1 MAKDFSTINTGSR
14 VSETIKEAT
23 RRTGQQDTAP
33 AAEAE
38 KRKAEGKTQGRK
50 GVKLPRVNLAL
61 TQLNYDYVKTCAR
74 ASGQTNIAFINSI
87 ITQHRETHPE
97 EYETA
102 KKLLNG
108 FQTVKLPTTPAEA
121 EAFIVR
127 AVEDKQG
134 LQPGSLDLTQAV
146 DFLLQE
152 YQARQEEETGGEE

>member
-1 MAKDFSTINTGSR
+1 MAKDFSGISTGSR
-14 VSETIKEAT
+14 VTEAIKEAT

-38 KRKAEGKTQGRK
+38 KRKAEGRTQGRK

-102 KKLLNG
+102 KRLLES
-108 FQTVKLPTTPAEA
+108 FQTVKLPNTPAEA
-121 EAFIVR
+121 EAYIIK
-127 AVEDKQG
+127 AVEDQQG
-134 LQPGSLDLTQAV
+134 VKPGSLDLTQAV
-146 DFLLQE
+146 EILLKDYYNKKAQE
-152 YQARQEEETGGEE
+152 GGEE